1 MILIVFRINKG
12 IEIENPVLRWNNNE
26 ITTVKSSF
34 IYKDVLK
41 SNEVD
46 NYQSFDEI
54 NDLTMALVKPGE
66 KLVIVVKSNPEY
78 FLVVKRQSSG
88 IYEEVA
94 EAVSSNEDVC
104 SIDAPLEVAKYIY
117 SISVEYEVGL
127 GIYYFAI
134 EVVDEE

>member
-1 MILIVFRINKG
+1 MVFKINKG

-78 FLVVKRQSSG
+78 FLVVKRQNSG

-94 EAVSSNEDVC
+94 EALSSYEDEC
-104 SIDAPLEVAKYIY
+104 IIDAPLEVGKYIY

>member
-1 MILIVFRINKG
+1 MILIVFKINKG

-78 FLVVKRQSSG
+78 FLVVKRQNSG

-94 EAVSSNEDVC
+94 EAVSSYEDEC
-104 SIDAPLEVAKYIY
+104 IIDAPVEVGKYIY

>member
-1 MILIVFRINKG
+1 MILIVFKINKG

-78 FLVVKRQSSG
+78 FLVVKRQNSG

-94 EAVSSNEDVC
+94 EALSSYEDEC
-104 SIDAPLEVAKYIY
+104 IIDAPVEVGKYIY

>member
-1 MILIVFRINKG
+1 MVFKINKG

-78 FLVVKRQSSG
+78 FLVVKRQNSG

-94 EAVSSNEDVC
+94 EALSSYEGEC
-104 SIDAPLEVAKYIY
+104 IIDAPLEVGKYIY

>member
-1 MILIVFRINKG
+1 MILIVFKINNG

-78 FLVVKRQSSG
+78 FLVVKRQNSG

-94 EAVSSNEDVC
+94 EAVSSYEDEC
-104 SIDAPLEVAKYIY
+104 IIDAPVEVGKYIY